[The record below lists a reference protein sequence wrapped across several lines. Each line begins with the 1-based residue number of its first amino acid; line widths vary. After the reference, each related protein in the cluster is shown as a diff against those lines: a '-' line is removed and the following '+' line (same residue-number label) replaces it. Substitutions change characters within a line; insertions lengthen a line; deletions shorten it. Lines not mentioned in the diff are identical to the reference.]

1 MRRTDDDAGASSSRQ
16 SSSKSFF
23 NVVSLSK
30 VEHTREFLR
39 RVGALNNAETKVDV
53 DNGVVLYLQFFFFV
67 CVFWMIFSGLCVLSH
82 QFFRGVL
89 KDDFKWRS
97 TDKKKRR

>member
-30 VEHTREFLR
+30 VECTREFLR

-53 DNGVVLYLQFFFFV
+53 DGVVLYLQFFFFV
-67 CVFWMIFSGLCVLSH
+67 CVFLDD
-82 QFFRGVL
+82 FFRAFVSSATNFL
-89 KDDFKWRS
+89 EEY
-97 TDKKKRR
+97 

>member
-53 DNGVVLYLQFFFFV
+53 DNGVVLYLQFFFVSFV
-67 CVFWMIFSGLCVLSH
+67 FLDD
-82 QFFRGVL
+82 FFRAFVSSATNFL
-89 KDDFKWRS
+89 EEE
-97 TDKKKRR
+97 

>member
-53 DNGVVLYLQFFFFV
+53 DGVVLYLQFFFVSFV
-67 CVFWMIFSGLCVLSH
+67 FFWMIFFGPLCP
-82 QFFRGVL
+82 QPPIF
-89 KDDFKWRS
+89 
-97 TDKKKRR
+97 